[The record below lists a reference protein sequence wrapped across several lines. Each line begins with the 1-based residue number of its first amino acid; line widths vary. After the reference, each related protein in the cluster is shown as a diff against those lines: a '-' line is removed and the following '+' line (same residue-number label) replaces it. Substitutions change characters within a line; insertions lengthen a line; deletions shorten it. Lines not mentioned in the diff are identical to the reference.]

1 MYNLK
6 CPIQF
11 HPPGDLHYMAVQL
24 FVSFPMGSFH
34 KGASTIL
41 CFFLECFPDISSKT
55 SCYCALS
62 NPFLTPF
69 IKVLQQYQ
77 QEHLFPFLTCTFST
91 LANNICQTQRC
102 PFTFYLLSSVQTFLL
117 TYHLSSIRFVVL
129 IWYLGGLSPY
139 IVHFA
144 FLSTFRPHK
153 QGVKTFFWAK
163 QK

>member
-1 MYNLK
+1 MSWNFPVNFL
-6 CPIQF
+6 PT
-11 HPPGDLHYMAVQL
+11 GDLHYMAVQL

-77 QEHLFPFLTCTFST
+77 QEHLFPFLTCTFFT

-102 PFTFYLLSSVQTFLL
+102 PFTFYLLSSVQTFLWHLL
-117 TYHLSSIRFVVL
+117 TKRRQSFKRNLRQERVSNKKMHDVIQNF
-129 IWYLGGLSPY
+129 
-139 IVHFA
+139 
-144 FLSTFRPHK
+144 
-153 QGVKTFFWAK
+153 
-163 QK
+163 